1 MGALPSTGAISIS
14 QIAQELV
21 NVGSYSLRALSANAG
36 KSIPD
41 SISEFRGYQLG
52 TAAVNMS
59 QNVGQLYDGCSM
71 SMDSYGW
78 IVSTDP
84 NFGYQGPF
92 SGNFMSNTESGT
104 NAGTFLTFGGSCSL
118 TVHGRYGV
126 TIYAS
131 SNGYGASPCQ
141 PIYSFIN
148 VGGIRR
154 ANTNTNSG
162 YTEISYSFTASPSTT
177 YSVEIGLW
185 YGSV

>member
-1 MGALPSTGAISIS
+1 MGVLPSTNLSINS
-14 QIAQELV
+14 IRQELV
-21 NVGSYSLRALSANAG
+21 TSNGSLRALSADAG
-36 KSIPD
+36 KTVPD
-41 SISEFRGYQLG
+41 GMSEFRGYQLG
-52 TAAVNMS
+52 TATVNMS

-78 IVSTDP
+78 IISTDP
-84 NFGYQGPF
+84 DFGGQGPF
-92 SGNFMSNTESGT
+92 GGNYMTNTERGA
-104 NAGTFLTFGGSCSL
+104 NAGSFLTFGGSCSL

-126 TIYAS
+126 TIIAS
-131 SNGYGASPCQ
+131 SNGYGLSPCQ

-148 VGGIRR
+148 VGGVRR

-162 YTEISYSFTASPSTT
+162 YTEISYSFTADPGST

>member
-1 MGALPSTGAISIS
+1 MGALPSTNLSIS

-36 KSIPD
+36 LSTPD
-41 SISEFRGYQLG
+41 GMSEFRGYQLG
-52 TAAVNMS
+52 TAAISMF

-78 IVSTDP
+78 LISTDP
-84 NFGYQGPF
+84 NFGAINADG
-92 SGNFMSNTESGT
+92 GNFVSNSEGR
-104 NAGTFLTFGGSCSL
+104 AGTFLTFGGNVGA
-118 TVHGRYGV
+118 TVHGRYSV
-126 TIYAS
+126 TIYSA

-148 VGGIRR
+148 LNGSRV
-154 ANTNTNSG
+154 ANTNTNAG
-162 YTEISYSFTASPSTT
+162 YTEIAYTFTASPGASYT
-177 YSVEIGLW
+177 VDFGLG